1 MSAFNI
7 KPSTGW
13 LHSDKLI
20 ARQGATYA
28 VRYVGC
34 LEVKVSMKTLDF
46 KTRSSVAKECINK
59 VCEAAGLKTVDKK
72 RKVDRKVQKA
82 IAETPNMTHAGT
94 NVTLK
99 VSSVNLSLTSL
110 ENNQVIAHHEMPKIS
125 FASGGD
131 SETLDFVSYIAK
143 DNNEL
148 RACYVLECGGG
159 LAKDVIATFCQA
171 FELRFQLFSRPST
184 NVYVVGA
191 TAGPQSVQTGGD
203 ADKDYYNDLPGKVPP
218 DVMGPPPVPPLP
230 ALVPPFTTLPPVTPN
245 LIDFNCD
252 VASAEGPHHDYVND
266 NVAVNRERD
275 VFDMQPF
282 SQHASSTGSNVR
294 TDVDNLEQLKKE
306 FWFHGPITRADA
318 ERLLQRDGDFLVR
331 ESTNTPGQFVL
342 SGMQDN
348 NKKHLLLIDPEG
360 VVRTKDRMFSSVSHL
375 IQFHFDNAL
384 PIISAE
390 SALVLRHK
398 IPRSS

>member
-7 KPSTGW
+7 KPCSGW
-13 LHSDKLI
+13 IHSDKLI
-20 ARQGATYA
+20 VRQGATYS

-34 LEVKVSMKTLDF
+34 LEIKVSMKTLDF
-46 KTRSSVAKECINK
+46 KTRSNVAKECINR
-59 VCEAAGLKTVDKK
+59 VCEAAGLKTANKR
-72 RKVDRKVQKA
+72 RKVDKKVQKA
-82 IAETPNMTHAGT
+82 ISDIPNMTYAGT

-110 ENNQVIAHHEMPKIS
+110 ENNQIIASHEMPKIS

-159 LAKDVIATFCQA
+159 LTKDVIATIGQA
-171 FELRFQLFSRPST
+171 FELRFQQHSKPNAFA
-184 NVYVVGA
+184 A
-191 TAGPQSVQTGGD
+191 TVSSAAAHSGGD

-230 ALVPPFTTLPPVTPN
+230 AVVPPFTTLPPVTPN

-252 VASAEGPHHDYVND
+252 ISSVEGQHHDYVND
-266 NVAVNRERD
+266 TVICNRETD

-282 SQHASSTGSNVR
+282 SQHSGPADSTIK
-294 TDVDNLEQLKKE
+294 TDVNNLEQLKRE
-306 FWFHGPITRADA
+306 MWFHGSISRAEA
-318 ERLLQRDGDFLVR
+318 ERLMQRDGDFLVR
-331 ESTNTPGQFVL
+331 ESMTTPGQFVL
-342 SGMQDN
+342 TGMQDN

-360 VVRTKDRMFSSVSHL
+360 VVRTKDRMFNSVSHL

-398 IPRSS
+398 VPRP